1 MGADNRVNVLYNEA
15 LRRVSG
21 GQEQWREAC
30 KLAGQ
35 LYRYEFD
42 NILMVYMQHLG
53 ATLAAD
59 YLSYFSDK

>member
-1 MGADNRVNVLYNEA
+1 MGADNRVNMLYDEA
-15 LRRVSG
+15 LRRVLG

-42 NILMVYMQHLG
+42 NILMVYIQHP
-53 ATLAAD
+53 
-59 YLSYFSDK
+59 

>member
-1 MGADNRVNVLYNEA
+1 MGADNRVNMLYDEA

-42 NILMVYMQHLG
+42 NILMVYMQRPE
-53 ATLAAD
+53 ATLAAGF
-59 YLSYFSDK
+59 LSD